1 MQMRAFVVGAALSIS
16 LVGVADAADM
26 AVKAPRPAP
35 VLFSWTGCY
44 VGVNAG
50 GAWGRSDRDARLSPT
65 ATAANPLAVQ
75 NAQIYRFEPT
85 GFTGGGQIG
94 CNYQTGNFVI
104 GVEGDVDYLGL
115 RSSRNVT
122 LPFPNGGTFSIA
134 DSMSTDWMATVR
146 GRIGYAANNWLFYAT
161 GGLAVTELR
170 FNHSYFDV
178 FAVSQIAGLSDTRY
192 GWTAGA
198 GVEVAIGGGPWSAK
212 LEYLHAD
219 FGSASVTG
227 QFIDATGVPL
237 GLSTSHSVDLKTD
250 IVRAGLNYRFGGGT
264 PVVAKY

>member
-1 MQMRAFVVGAALSIS
+1 MQMRAFVVGAAMGLS
-16 LVGVADAADM
+16 VAGAAHAADM

-35 VLFSWTGCY
+35 VLFTWTGCY

-50 GAWGRSDRDARLSPT
+50 GAWARSDREARLSPT
-65 ATAANPLAVQ
+65 ATAPNPLAVQ
-75 NAQIYRFEPT
+75 NAQNYRFEPT

-94 CNYQTGNFVI
+94 CNYQSGNFVFGI
-104 GVEGDVDYLGL
+104 EGDIDYLGL

-122 LPFPNGGTFSIA
+122 LPFPGGGTFTIA
-134 DSMSTDWMATVR
+134 DSISTDWMATVR
-146 GRIGYAANNWLFYAT
+146 PRVGYAANNWLFYAT

-170 FNHSYFDV
+170 FSHAYADIFNAF
-178 FAVSQIAGLSDTRY
+178 QNAGISETRY
-192 GWTAGA
+192 GWTAGV

-227 QFIDATGVPL
+227 QFFSVPGGPFNL
-237 GLSTSHSVDLKTD
+237 FTNHSVDLRTD
-250 IVRAGLNYRFGGGT
+250 VVRAGLNYRFGGGT